1 MSIIMIN
8 RMMCY
13 LYVLLSISSMIQS
26 FRIYRQYNSIQHTH
40 HKHQSSLSL
49 QKLSSPSLMLNKKRY
64 SFQFNYK
71 TFDEFLGISIYYN
84 IYIYSLLWYC
94 TYLILWNDW
103 VLYSTSSYNNICPI
117 YHHNHTHH
125 HHTYFN

>member
-1 MSIIMIN
+1 MIN

-13 LYVLLSISSMIQS
+13 LYVLLSISTMIQS

-40 HKHQSSLSL
+40 HNHYQSSSLSL
-49 QKLSSPSLMLNKKRY
+49 QKLSSSPSLMLNKKRY

-84 IYIYSLLWYC
+84 IYIHFYD
-94 TYLILWNDW
+94 T
-103 VLYSTSSYNNICPI
+103 VPT
-117 YHHNHTHH
+117 
-125 HHTYFN
+125 